1 MVDMSTARVVL
12 FQSCSVT
19 DDVHIQWMIGVTW
32 RLDLE
37 TADLTWRQLT

>member
-19 DDVHIQWMIGVTW
+19 DDVRIQWMIGVTW
-32 RLDLE
+32 RQ
-37 TADLTWRQLT
+37 ANLTLRQPT